1 MTRRRSRRRRTVR
14 RPISRASRWNPQFGT
29 STIAIIVL
37 SLGTGAFWAM
47 GSTVGAVFCAL
58 TTVANVALH
67 PVWKKISKPR
77 VVATT
82 KKVRK
87 PSEYRY
93 VSRRQRKRAKQ
104 AAVLKGK
111 VRSGQIK
118 ITGDP
123 RCGYRCRNS
132 RVSKS
137 LCRCS
142 CGGRTHGELRRLVP
156 GT

>member
-1 MTRRRSRRRRTVR
+1 MAKTRSRRGRGVR

-47 GSTVGAVFCAL
+47 GSTVGAVFCGL
-58 TTVANVALH
+58 VTLANVGLH

-87 PSEYRY
+87 PREYRY
-93 VSRRQRKRAKQ
+93 VSRAQRKRAKQ
-104 AAVLKGK
+104 AAVLAGK
-111 VRSGQIK
+111 VRSGRIK

-132 RVSKS
+132 RAPVG
-137 LCRCS
+137 LCRCY